1 MKRIAKISLFA
12 LVLVILVG
20 LVGLTPGLRPPAPL
34 QPVAHAADDP
44 NTLTLDVALDFR
56 TFTNTGLSPRG
67 AVALGYGKVFP
78 GGTLSGISGNDPTQ
92 PVKGVA
98 PIGDWVLRTVDGIPY
113 PSGFPT
119 GYSSTPVSWG
129 TMYFV
134 LNGNKDAITGE
145 GYLTSLSTG
154 VVLESITGGIG
165 RFSGASGSFEM
176 GPVSGPNVTGAPNA
190 RVVFHFQPG
199 SVRGGGN

>member
-1 MKRIAKISLFA
+1 MKRIVKVTLFA
-12 LVLVILVG
+12 LGFVLLAG
-20 LVGLTPGLRPPAPL
+20 LAGVERGGFKPLAEL

-44 NTLTLDVALDFR
+44 NTLTLDFALDFR
-56 TFTNTGLSPRG
+56 TFKPSTGRG
-67 AVALGYGKVFP
+67 TVALGYGKVFP

-92 PVKGVA
+92 PVNGVA

-113 PSGFPT
+113 PTGFPT

-145 GYLTSLSTG
+145 GYLTSPATG

-165 RFSGASGSFEM
+165 RFSGAAGSFEA
-176 GPVSGPNVTGAPNA
+176 GPVSGPNVTGAPNG

-199 SVRGGGN
+199 SVRRGGN

>member
-12 LVLVILVG
+12 LFLVILAG
-20 LVGLTPGLRPPAPL
+20 LASLTPGLRPLTPL

-56 TFTNTGLSPRG
+56 TFTHTGLSPRG
-67 AVALGYGKVFP
+67 SVNLGYGKLFR

-92 PVKGVA
+92 PVNGVA

-134 LNGNKDAITGE
+134 LNDNKDAITGE
-145 GYLTSLSTG
+145 GYLLPTGG

-165 RFSGASGSFEM
+165 RYSGASGSFETAA
-176 GPVSGPNVTGAPNA
+176 VSGPNVTDAPNV

-199 SVRGGGN
+199 SVR

>member
-12 LVLVILVG
+12 LILVMLAG
-20 LVGLTPGLRPPAPL
+20 LASLTPGFRPPSPL
-34 QPVAHAADDP
+34 QSVAHAAGDP

-92 PVKGVA
+92 PVNGVA

-113 PSGFPT
+113 PAGFPS
-119 GYSSTPVSWG
+119 GYSSTPESWG
-129 TMYFV
+129 AMYFV
-134 LNGNKDAITGE
+134 LNDNKDTITGE
-145 GYLTSLSTG
+145 GFLLSTG

-165 RFSGASGSFEM
+165 RFSGAAGSFEM
-176 GPVSGPNVTGAPNA
+176 GALSGPNVTGAPNV

-199 SVRGGGN
+199 SVRGVSHN